1 MMKRKSLC
9 AFCLILWVL
18 IVCSILSYRVEEWMK
33 PWIDKVT
40 YSNDAETG
48 EQYLPLDALIYEE
61 DRPVLY
67 EIVEGT
73 GWESGKQARA
83 VFEGDYVIFPDRI
96 VLNVTYGYPYLHYA
110 SKAFR
115 DLDAVNLIAEPRER
129 ADDSWLLIRPPEILQ
144 AERFPNTIVPEAQS
158 KDALLLSVTSAKQ
171 PFIPD
176 GAKKEIL
183 FRQPDAPEQDQSDW
197 EVYSLAEVRKLLT
210 ALPSLAVL
218 LAGMIFS
225 VGLWVLSCFLSKN
238 ARQNRAGLLSNL
250 GICAVLLAA
259 LPFFLK
265 TVELP
270 SSLLP
275 KMNILDVAH
284 YQTEFREIFA
294 NLTDLANAGSP
305 TAAAVL
311 ESANQA
317 KLLCIGI
324 VLLGVVLLA
333 AVIFAEVLI
342 GGKRSASKKKHVK
355 K

>member
-1 MMKRKSLC
+1 MKRKSLC
-9 AFCLILWVL
+9 AFCLVLWVL
-18 IVCSILSYRVEEWMK
+18 IVCSILTYRIEEWMT
-33 PWIDKVT
+33 PWVDTVT
-40 YSNDAETG
+40 YATDADTG
-48 EQYLPLDALIYEE
+48 EQYLPLDALVYEE
-61 DRPVLY
+61 ERPVLY
-67 EIVEGT
+67 EVVEGT
-73 GWESGKQARA
+73 GWESGKQGKV

-96 VLNVTYGYPYLHYA
+96 VLNVNYGRPYLHYA

-115 DLDAVNLIAEPRER
+115 DLDAVNVTAEPMER
-129 ADDSWLLIRPPEILQ
+129 TEDSWLLIRPPEALQ
-144 AERFPNTIVPEAQS
+144 TEQLSRVFVPEAQTS
-158 KDALLLSVTSAKQ
+158 DALLLSVASAKQ
-171 PFIPD
+171 PFIP
-176 GAKKEIL
+176 GRAKKEIL
-183 FRQPDAPEQDQSDW
+183 FRQTDLPEHPQLGW
-197 EVYSLAEVRKLLT
+197 EVYSLIEVRKLLT

-250 GICAVLLAA
+250 GICAALLVA

-265 TVELP
+265 TIELP

-275 KMNILDVAH
+275 KMNILDVTH

-317 KLLCIGI
+317 KLLSIGI

-333 AVIFAEVLI
+333 AVIFAEILI
-342 GGKRSASKKKHVK
+342 VGKRSASKKKQVK